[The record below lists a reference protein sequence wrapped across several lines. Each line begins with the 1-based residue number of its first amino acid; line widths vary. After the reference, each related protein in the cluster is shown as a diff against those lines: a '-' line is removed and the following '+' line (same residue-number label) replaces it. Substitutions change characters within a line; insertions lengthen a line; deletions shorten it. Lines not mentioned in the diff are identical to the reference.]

1 MKVVCIYPNHIL
13 DSLTKNKTYL
23 VVSYWC
29 SVSGMSITKPPYISP
44 ADKLQYGII
53 DDSDITN
60 YYDSIR
66 FLTLGEVRENKL
78 KELGI

>member
-1 MKVVCIYPNHIL
+1 MKVVCIDPNHIL

-23 VVSYWC
+23 VVSYWS
-29 SVSGMSITKPPYISP
+29 SVSGMSITKPPYIFA

-53 DDSDITN
+53 DDSGITN

-66 FLTLGEVRENKL
+66 FLTLDEVRELKL
-78 KELGI
+78 NELGI

>member
-1 MKVVCIYPNHIL
+1 MKVVCIGPNHIL

-23 VVSYWC
+23 VVSYWS
-29 SVSGMSITKPPYISP
+29 SVSGMSIKKPPYIS

-53 DDSDITN
+53 DDSGITN

-66 FLTLGEVRENKL
+66 FLTLDEVRENKL